1 MALDEMTPEEFR
13 QKLDE
18 LLGEEYFP
26 PIAVTRD
33 GEPRMVV
40 VPIVAWRSM
49 RRGSRIVMD
58 GGEMTEQDMK
68 AIAEAKVPEG
78 LEHLNDL
85 LKDD

>member
-1 MALDEMTPEEFR
+1 MALDEMTPEDFR

-33 GEPRMVV
+33 GEPRLVV

-58 GGEMTEQDMK
+58 AGEMTEQDLK

-78 LEHLNDL
+78 LEHLDDL

>member
-58 GGEMTEQDMK
+58 AGEMTEQDLK
-68 AIAEAKVPEG
+68 AIAEAKVPDG

>member
-1 MALDEMTPEEFR
+1 MALDEMTPEAFR

-33 GEPRMVV
+33 GEPRLVV

-58 GGEMTEQDMK
+58 AGEMTERDIK
-68 AIAEAKVPEG
+68 AIAEAKAPEG

>member
-49 RRGSRIVMD
+49 RRGSRLVMRCRGD
-58 GGEMTEQDMK
+58 DRAG
-68 AIAEAKVPEG
+68 PEG
-78 LEHLNDL
+78 NRRSQGAGRT
-85 LKDD
+85 